1 MAVTMYYEDD
11 VEVSAL
17 AGKQIAV
24 IGYGSQGHAH
34 AQNLRDSGHNVIIG
48 VRHGKSFDK
57 AKEDGFETFEV
68 GEAVAKADVIM
79 VLAPDELQQS
89 IYEEDIKPNLKAGSA
104 LGFAHGFNIHFGYI
118 KVPEDVDVFMV
129 APKAPGHLVRRT
141 YTEGFGTPALFVSHQ
156 NASGHAR
163 EIAMDWAKGIGC
175 ARVGIIET
183 TFKEETEEDLFG
195 EQAVLCGGLTALVE
209 AGFETLTE
217 AGYAGELAYF
227 EAISNTAEFGH
238 YVTGPRIITDEVKKN
253 MKLVLA
259 DIQSGKFAQDFVDD
273 FKAGRPKLTAYR
285 EAAKNLEI
293 EKIGAELRQ
302 AMPFTQSGDDDAF
315 KIYQ

>member
-1 MAVTMYYEDD
+1 M
-11 VEVSAL
+11 
-17 AGKQIAV
+17 
-24 IGYGSQGHAH
+24 
-34 AQNLRDSGHNVIIG
+34 
-48 VRHGKSFDK
+48 RHGKSFDK

-156 NASGHAR
+156 NAVVMRVKSQ
-163 EIAMDWAKGIGC
+163 WIGPKEL
-175 ARVGIIET
+175 VVLEWGIIET

-227 EAISNTAEFGH
+227 EVLHEMKLIVDLMYEGGFTKMRQSISITAEFGD
-238 YVTGPRIITDEVKKN
+238 YVTGPRIITDAVKKN

-293 EKIGAELRQ
+293 EKIGAELRK